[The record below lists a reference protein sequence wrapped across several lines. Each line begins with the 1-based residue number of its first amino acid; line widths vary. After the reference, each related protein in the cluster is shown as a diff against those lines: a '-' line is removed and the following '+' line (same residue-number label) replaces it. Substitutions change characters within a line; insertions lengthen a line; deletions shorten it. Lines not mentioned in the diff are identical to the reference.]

1 MCKGQ
6 ICCRDARVSYDLVAE
21 NIAKHHSKVIATW
34 RREVEHQNL
43 QMPCYNKIKAFPL
56 HTIRDFYVLNSFLVQ
71 IHHKPPQEP
80 KIRVTGKTLKDL
92 DVIKRGG
99 EQKDIFFSTNIC
111 FLYVNDL
118 HFSFKNK
125 FYN

>member
-1 MCKGQ
+1 MA
-6 ICCRDARVSYDLVAE
+6 ITL
-21 NIAKHHSKVIATW
+21 IATW
-34 RREVEHQNL
+34 RREAEHQNL

-56 HTIRDFYVLNSFLVQ
+56 HTIRNFYVLNSFLVQ

-92 DVIKRGG
+92 EVIKRG

-111 FLYVNDL
+111 LLYVNDL